1 MAAMLACS
9 DAQFVDISQSQEPEQ
24 ASTKAR
30 NSDNTVSKSQHPAE
44 HQAGN
49 SDNALVTLSS
59 SQPPLPDSTL
69 SPQSA
74 EPSPVTSHPDIPLDQ
89 TTEHPPP
96 PRDSPAPL
104 REFDEVVEIM
114 DSKTCS
120 TDLTGDIHCEEET
133 SDTGEVLPEASN
145 EPEIIA
151 IEPVFNDSDLSW
163 DSFHRHQKE
172 MFFPLYSKPLQDFTS
187 GGLGFGAYREPG
199 RRHAANDLLDYPGSA
214 VHAVTDGKIINYD
227 WFYEGTREVVIDHG
241 HFIIRY
247 GEIDYFWDESI
258 RVGSY
263 VHAGQKIAGVG
274 QLWSNSSML
283 HFEQYSGKLSGPL
296 TVPSNS
302 PYQRRKDLVNP
313 TQFLLSLQRYH
324 SSIR

>member
-1 MAAMLACS
+1 M
-9 DAQFVDISQSQEPEQ
+9 DI
-24 ASTKAR
+24 
-30 NSDNTVSKSQHPAE
+30 
-44 HQAGN
+44 
-49 SDNALVTLSS
+49 
-59 SQPPLPDSTL
+59 
-69 SPQSA
+69 
-74 EPSPVTSHPDIPLDQ
+74 
-89 TTEHPPP
+89 
-96 PRDSPAPL
+96 PAPL
-104 REFDEVVEIM
+104 RESDEVVEVM
-114 DSKTCS
+114 DSTTC
-120 TDLTGDIHCEEET
+120 TAELDGDIHCEGEA
-133 SDTGEVLPEASN
+133 SDSGDGEVLPEAN
-145 EPEIIA
+145 HEPEEIA
-151 IEPVFNDSDLSW
+151 MVPVFDKNDLSW

-172 MFFPLYSKPLQDFTS
+172 MFFPLYSKPLLDFTS

-199 RRHAANDLLDYPGSA
+199 RRHAANDLMDYPGSA
-214 VHAVTDGKIINYD
+214 VYAVTDGKIINYD
-227 WFYEGTREVVIDHG
+227 WFYEGTREVVINHG

-258 RVGSY
+258 GVGSY